1 MCTWKKYSFFN
12 VNFTW
17 LCCGIAHK
25 VLDNMDWV
33 FWLYIMNT
41 AFLLLDMALYW
52 RYKNNKAP
60 VTDEKN
66 EVDINEEVE
75 ID

>member
-1 MCTWKKYSFFN
+1 
-12 VNFTW
+12 
-17 LCCGIAHK
+17 
-25 VLDNMDWV
+25 MDWV

-52 RYKNNKAP
+52 RYKDNKAP